1 MMLPWQ
7 RRPKDLN
14 SPRDLPNL
22 ALWLDSKDVSSLRND
37 AGAQPV
43 TTDGIKLASDKSGN
57 SSINVL
63 CLNGVAGNWASVPDV
78 AAFAGATQ
86 LDIKMRL
93 VSTVAMPATVQEF
106 CGQFLSAGN
115 QRGFYFG
122 PGFSGAG
129 YLRLQV
135 SGDGIT
141 SEGASASTSLPLAY
155 RNGSFTAF
163 WVRATWRASDQR
175 IQFFTAA
182 DQSTVPTV
190 WTQNGTDVTCS
201 GAVAALFDSTANFG
215 VGGIQNQNAT
225 ENAVG
230 NYYYCSV
237 ATTIDGANAVEID
250 FTQASKLAPSFV
262 CTTGQTVTINT
273 SGATGARISGAR
285 DLYQGTAANQPILTT
300 AAAGN
305 YLTFD
310 GSNDYLKAA
319 AFALNQPESV
329 YFVGSQ
335 ISWTSTDRMTDGNAG
350 GSMMI
355 RQVIGT
361 PQIGIGAGSSI
372 NGASLPLGTNGVI
385 TGVFN
390 GASSSLRI
398 NRGTALTGDV
408 GAANGGGL
416 TLGAANDGTLNANI
430 TAQEVLVYSGAHDK
444 ATQDRVIAYLA
455 NRNRIA
461 LT

>member
-1 MMLPWQ
+1 MGYSTV
-7 RRPKDLN
+7 RRIMREGLTD
-14 SPRDLPNL
+14 PRNL
-22 ALWLDSKDVSSLRND
+22 DGIALWNSTRDVTDL
-37 AGAQPV
+37 
-43 TTDGIKLASDKSGN
+43 TTDTGIKLWADKSGN
-57 SSINVL
+57 SSTNVL
-63 CLNGVAGNWASVPDV
+63 CLNGVAGNWASIPDV

-86 LDIKMRL
+86 LDIKVRV

-122 PGFSGAG
+122 PGFGGAG
-129 YLRLQV
+129 VLRLQV
-135 SGDGIT
+135 SGNGT
-141 SEGASASTSLPLAY
+141 GSEGASASTSLPLAY
-155 RNGSFTAF
+155 RDGSFTAF
-163 WVRATWRASDQR
+163 WARATWRASDQR
-175 IQFFTAA
+175 VQFFTAA

-285 DLYQGTAANQPILTT
+285 DLYQGTAANQPILTI

-319 AFALNQPESV
+319 AFALSQPETV

-335 ISWTSTDRMTDGNAG
+335 VTHAGNDTLYDGNAADTMRLLQAV
-350 GSMMI
+350 SPYCT
-355 RQVIGT
+355 VFAGT
-361 PQIGIGAGSSI
+361 
-372 NGASLPLGTNGVI
+372 
-385 TGVFN
+385 TGVSGSGLGYALATQQIYSAIYN
-390 GASSSLRI
+390 GASSV
-398 NRGTALTGDV
+398 NRVNRNTAGTGQA
-408 GAANGGGL
+408 GAGNANGFL
-416 TLGAANDGTLNANI
+416 LGAYNNGASGWANI

-444 ATQDRVIAYLA
+444 ATQERVIAMLA
-455 NRNRIA
+455 RNNRIA

>member
-1 MMLPWQ
+1 MGYSTV
-7 RRPKDLN
+7 RRIMREGLTD
-14 SPRDLPNL
+14 PRNL
-22 ALWLDSKDVSSLRND
+22 DGIALWNSTRDVTDL
-37 AGAQPV
+37 
-43 TTDGIKLASDKSGN
+43 TTDTGIKLWADKSGN
-57 SSINVL
+57 SSTNVL
-63 CLNGVAGNWASVPDV
+63 CLNGVAGNWASIPDV

-86 LDIKMRL
+86 LDIKVRV
-93 VSTVAMPATVQEF
+93 VSPVAMPATVQEF

-122 PGFSGAG
+122 PGFGGAG
-129 YLRLQV
+129 VLRLQV
-135 SGDGIT
+135 SGNGT
-141 SEGASASTSLPLAY
+141 GSEGASASTSLPLAY
-155 RNGSFTAF
+155 RDGSFTAF
-163 WVRATWRASDQR
+163 WARATWRASDQR
-175 IQFFTAA
+175 VQFFTAA

-285 DLYQGTAANQPILTT
+285 DLYQGTAANQPILTI

-319 AFALNQPESV
+319 AFSLSQPETV

-335 ISWTSTDRMTDGNAG
+335 VTWTAFDFLFDGNTTD
-350 GSMMI
+350 SMRT
-355 RQVIGT
+355 RQEGT
-361 PQIGIGAGSSI
+361 TPGLIASAGSSSAENDDLAVGSRGI
-372 NGASLPLGTNGVI
+372 VTN
-385 TGVFN
+385 VFN
-390 GASSSLRI
+390 GANSVLRI
-398 NRGTALTGDV
+398 NRLSATTGNF
-408 GAANGGGL
+408 GAANGNGF
-416 TLGAANDGTLNANI
+416 TLAARGAGDLAWGNI
-430 TAQEVLVYSGAHDK
+430 TAQEVLVYSTA
-444 ATQDRVIAYLA
+444 QDENYQYRVTRLLS
-455 NRNRIA
+455 RRTGV
-461 LT
+461 LVV